1 MSLVNVFASILLH
14 QMHQSVK
21 ASMKRGRGEAFSS
34 FSASCIEYH
43 FTFET
48 VSSEVFC
55 GKASINERINIIER
69 MDFFIDLILTV
80 YSDAKI

>member
-1 MSLVNVFASILLH
+1 MSLVKVFASILLH

-21 ASMKRGRGEAFSS
+21 VSMKRGRGDELSS

-43 FTFET
+43 LTFET

-55 GKASINERINIIER
+55 GNAGITERINIIER
-69 MDFFIDLILTV
+69 MDFLIDLILTV